1 MASRQLEVG
10 IRHKLRENKPHK
22 GGIRSD
28 LLLPIPPTFRNDG
41 YGRAFGTPVLV
52 WAREASRERARNYG
66 HAVAAGSH
74 DRHDGE
80 GAIGGP
86 QRRSHQVGIPNA
98 EALGPATGKGQRGGV
113 AHGRV
118 LTETAARTFSVSP
131 LAAREA
137 MRDRAAGARTG
148 EAVVRRITPRG
159 GHEAVGRLSLA
170 RGPDD
175 LRAYHRGP
183 QDVSDLHFARH
194 AMVASVG
201 SELDGRLSLL
211 PAGRRRQRDN
221 TERRPH

>member
-10 IRHKLRENKPHK
+10 IRHELRENKPHK
-22 GGIRSD
+22 RGIRPD
-28 LLLPIPPTFRNDG
+28 LLLTIPPTFRNDGYG

-137 MRDRAAGARTG
+137 CATVRQGLAPVRQSF
-148 EAVVRRITPRG
+148 AV
-159 GHEAVGRLSLA
+159 S
-170 RGPDD
+170 
-175 LRAYHRGP
+175 
-183 QDVSDLHFARH
+183 
-194 AMVASVG
+194 
-201 SELDGRLSLL
+201 L
-211 PAGRRRQRDN
+211 PAVDTKRSAA
-221 TERRPH
+221 

>member
-1 MASRQLEVG
+1 M
-10 IRHKLRENKPHK
+10 
-22 GGIRSD
+22 
-28 LLLPIPPTFRNDG
+28 
-41 YGRAFGTPVLV
+41 GRCWL
-52 WAREASRERARNYG
+52 
-66 HAVAAGSH
+66 AGSLRSGTRVPTRGRVLLDTH
-74 DRHDGE
+74 TFLTTRQRLILCPADPSSPSRE

-183 QDVSDLHFARH
+183 QDVSDLHFERH

-201 SELDGRLSLL
+201 SQLDGRLSLL
-211 PAGRRRQRDN
+211 PAGRRRPR
-221 TERRPH
+221 

>member
-1 MASRQLEVG
+1 MASRQLEVV

-41 YGRAFGTPVLV
+41 YGRAFGRPVLV

-80 GAIGGP
+80 GAT
-86 QRRSHQVGIPNA
+86 
-98 EALGPATGKGQRGGV
+98 EALGPATGRGQRGGV

-170 RGPDD
+170 RGPDG
-175 LRAYHRGP
+175 LPAYHRGP
-183 QDVSDLHFARH
+183 QDVSDLHFERH

-201 SELDGRLSLL
+201 SQLDGRLSLL
-211 PAGRRRQRDN
+211 PAGRRRQREN
-221 TERRPH
+221 PGRRRP

>member
-22 GGIRSD
+22 GGIRPD
-28 LLLPIPPTFRNDG
+28 LLLTIPPTFRNDGYG

-86 QRRSHQVGIPNA
+86 QRRPHQVGIPNA

-137 MRDRAAGARTG
+137 MRDRAAGLAPVRQSF
-148 EAVVRRITPRG
+148 AV
-159 GHEAVGRLSLA
+159 S
-170 RGPDD
+170 
-175 LRAYHRGP
+175 
-183 QDVSDLHFARH
+183 
-194 AMVASVG
+194 
-201 SELDGRLSLL
+201 L
-211 PAGRRRQRDN
+211 PAVDTKRSAA
-221 TERRPH
+221 